1 MSGKVRIEQ
10 MYKVLEDEEK
20 KMRDQVVYLNGQ
32 ISYNRRM
39 QEIFNQQL
47 RELVVEEAVKVKTN
61 QSKTNKPKSTKA
73 KK

>member
-10 MYKVLEDEEK
+10 LCKVLEVEEK

-32 ISYNRRM
+32 ISYNRKM
-39 QEIFNQQL
+39 QEILNQQL
-47 RELVVEEAVKVKTN
+47 CEIVAEETIKVKTN
-61 QSKTNKPKSTKA
+61 KSKRG